1 MTLKANL
8 TALILATLIAVPLL
22 PNLVLAQNQNQNQT
36 EPANAT
42 ATTNTTTTERNVTV
56 PVEPAQL
63 PTFPETASNQTNQT
77 QPATQ
82 QPATQQPGGAK
93 TPDNATRVITLLDDA
108 QIKIDEARNLIRAI
122 QAQVAEANN
131 QSSSSTNE
139 TGEIIQSANDSAT
152 DIIDV
157 ANETGNEEVIN
168 DIENITEDIEDAIE
182 DSIESNENATSED
195 IENITED
202 AVEVIE
208 NATDTTENSTIEVAF
223 DNAMIR
229 LLSNLVSAQDYN
241 QNLGQDDRDE
251 LKANLQDAIAE
262 LASDAADS
270 LR

>member
-1 MTLKANL
+1 LKEKI
-8 TALILATLIAVPLL
+8 TALLLAVLLTIAIIPTLAVSY
-22 PNLVLAQNQNQNQT
+22 AQN
-36 EPANAT
+36 AT
-42 ATTNTTTTERNVTV
+42 STTNTTTTETNTTL
-56 PVEPAQL
+56 PLEATQL
-63 PTFPETASNQTNQT
+63 PSFPETEGNQTNQT
-77 QPATQ
+77 ASEAGP
-82 QPATQQPGGAK
+82 GAK
-93 TPDNATRVITLLDDA
+93 IPDNATRVITLLDDA
-108 QIKIDEARNLIRAI
+108 QIKIDEARSLIQAI
-122 QAQVAEANN
+122 QAQLERPIAA
-131 QSSSSTNE
+131 TNE
-139 TGEIIQSANDSAT
+139 TGEIIESANDSAS
-152 DIIDV
+152 DIIEI

-182 DSIESNENATSED
+182 DSIDSNGNATSED

-208 NATDTTENSTIEVAF
+208 NTTDTTDNSTIEVAF

-241 QNLGQDDRDE
+241 QNLAQEDRDE